1 MHPGFWWLFAA
12 LGAQRLAEMATAARN
27 TRRLQA
33 AGARLVRDDGYGL
46 LVVTQSLLVA
56 AAATEAAFAPWAG
69 VGPWT
74 MPGLALLVAGELLR
88 GWSMLALGPRW
99 TTRVVVLPSA
109 PLVARGPY
117 RFIRHPIYVGVTL
130 MLAGFPLAFGL
141 WGTLA
146 GVGLLNAVGLA
157 RRIRR
162 EDRAL
167 AAAVSGWQTPSSADR
182 T

>member
-1 MHPGFWWLFAA
+1 LVHPGFWWLVAA
-12 LGAQRLAEMATAARN
+12 LGLQRLAEMATAARN

-46 LVVTQSLLVA
+46 LVATHSLFFA
-56 AAATEAAFAPWAG
+56 AAILEALVAPWAG

-74 MPGLALLVAGELLR
+74 SAGLALLIAGEGLR
-88 GWSMLALGPRW
+88 GWSMLELGGRW
-99 TTRVVVLPSA
+99 TTRVVILPRA
-109 PLVARGPY
+109 PLVAKGPY
-117 RFIRHPIYVGVTL
+117 RWLRHPIYVGVTL
-130 MLAGFPLAFGL
+130 MIVGFPLAFGL

-146 GVGLLNAVGLA
+146 LAGSLNAAALL

-167 AAAVSGWQTPSSADR
+167 ASVVAG
-182 T
+182 